1 MRLVVSVLGVLDFR
15 DYYSSAFDE
24 QERLAEG
31 VGELERVRTQELLTR
46 QLPPAPATVLDVG
59 GAAGVY
65 ALWLARLGYQV
76 HLVDPV
82 ARHVEQAQAASQ
94 AQPDHPIASCGVGDA
109 RSLSFDD
116 ASADVVLLLGP
127 LYHLTERTDR
137 LTALAEAHRVLK
149 PGGLVVAA
157 GISRFASM
165 LACLSEGLLDDP
177 DFLSIVRQDL
187 RDGQHRNP
195 TDKPYFT
202 TAYFHHP
209 DELRAELAETG
220 FTLDAFVTVEGPAM
234 WMPGFAASWAS
245 PDKREVILELIR
257 TTENEISLAATGSH
271 FLGIARA

>member
-1 MRLVVSVLGVLDFR
+1 MRDFR
-15 DYYSSAFDE
+15 DYYTSAFDE
-24 QERLAEG
+24 RDRLASG

-46 QLPPAPATVLDVG
+46 HLPAAPATVLDVG

-82 ARHVEQAQAASQ
+82 ARHVEQARAASE
-94 AQPDHPIASCGVGDA
+94 AQPSHPIASCSVGDA
-109 RSLSFDD
+109 RSLSFTSS
-116 ASADVVLLLGP
+116 SADAVLLLGP
-127 LYHLTERTDR
+127 LYHLTSRADR
-137 LTALAEAHRVLK
+137 VAALVEARRVLK

-165 LACLSEGLLDDP
+165 LACLSEGLLSDP

-209 DELRAELAETG
+209 DEFRSELAEAG
-220 FTLDAFVTVEGPAM
+220 FTLDAFVAVEGPAM
-234 WMPGFAASWAS
+234 WMPNFAANWAA
-245 PDKREVILELIR
+245 PQKREVILELIR
-257 TTENEISLAATGSH
+257 ATEDEVALAATGSH
-271 FLGIARA
+271 FLGIAHA